1 LSFILY
7 DDRNILVG
15 FAAAANINTLPR
27 VFMISVNGSVR
38 ERLTQRYFNVQLVSA
53 STLALLDQEH
63 EPVYKV

>member
-1 LSFILY
+1 LSFVLH

-15 FAAAANINTLPR
+15 FAAAANVNMLPR

-38 ERLTQRYFNVQLVSA
+38 EGLTQRNFNVHLVSA
-53 STLALLDQEH
+53 SALALLDQEH